1 MKCEQI
7 QPNLLD
13 YSRGT
18 LSISEKAEIREHLKT
33 CDECSVILQE
43 EIALDAMFKS
53 VPTAEPTADIWKTV
67 ESRVTSS
74 KHGIMD
80 RLRIMAGTRLFRT
93 TGAIAVTA
101 ALLAVI
107 TFQFHPDQRTV
118 NDGVI
123 SKNSQAI
130 ANVSVKW
137 TDDPTGDNSDEMAK
151 YIESL

>member
-18 LSISEKAEIREHLKT
+18 LSVSEKSEIREHLKT
-33 CDECSVILQE
+33 CDECSAVLQDE
-43 EIALDAMFKS
+43 MALDIMFKS
-53 VPTAEPTADIWKTV
+53 VPTTEPSGDVWQKV
-67 ESRVTSS
+67 ESRITASS
-74 KHGIMD
+74 PGLLQ
-80 RLRIMAGTRLFRT
+80 RLRNMAGMRIFKA

-107 TFQFHPDQRTV
+107 TIQFHPQARNANEYIAPPQTV
-118 NDGVI
+118 
-123 SKNSQAI
+123 A

-137 TDDPTGDNSDEMAK
+137 TDDPAGDNSDAMAK
-151 YIESL
+151 YIENL

>member
-18 LSISEKAEIREHLKT
+18 LSVSEKTEIREHLKT
-33 CDECSVILQE
+33 CDDCSAVLQE
-43 EIALDAMFKS
+43 EISLDTMFKS
-53 VPTAEPTADIWKTV
+53 VPPAEPTADIWNIV
-67 ESRVTSS
+67 ESRISSS
-74 KHGIMD
+74 KPGIMD
-80 RLRIMAGTRLFRT
+80 RLRIMSRMRLFKA

-107 TFQFHPDQRTV
+107 TFQFRPEQRTANNGIIS
-118 NDGVI
+118 NDSV
-123 SKNSQAI
+123 AV

-137 TDDPTGDNSDEMAK
+137 TDDPTGDSSDAMAK
-151 YIESL
+151 YIEGL